1 MFDMGIGMSE
11 MLLLAVIAL
20 VIFGPEKFPE
30 YAKIFMRAM
39 RDIRGY
45 VNEVKT
51 DVAKEINPLKRE
63 LDQLNRKDP
72 EKLLDA
78 LMQGAGASD
87 TAKKETPAASVPK
100 PEPKPETAPDPQY
113 DTANS
118 DADAAPYG
126 DAATP
131 ETPLN
136 TPGETDGADSPY
148 IESQD
153 FDYNPPER
161 MD

>member
-1 MFDMGIGMSE
+1 MFNMGIGMTE

-78 LMQGAGASD
+78 LMQGGGEKPKEGAAPAG
-87 TAKKETPAASVPK
+87 
-100 PEPKPETAPDPQY
+100 EPKAETAPDPMH
-113 DTANS
+113 DTSGS
-118 DADAAPYG
+118 DADADPYG
-126 DAATP
+126 DGAAAP
-131 ETPLN
+131 ETPQN